1 MFVWPHPPNW
11 SSSFE
16 VTLRFLTDIN
26 VSRNGKQ
33 QRIAQR
39 FEPRMAFEFTSLAK
53 KANFMAVQR
62 ELFQELRNEIVMPFW
77 PDRRFLAASA
87 SGATVSVTEARPW
100 MQAGAT
106 LCIVKDGRGEAATI
120 ASRTGTTITLTAAL
134 TGSWE
139 AGSSVLEGFK
149 GRMDQKTTQRGYT
162 DEVNAVSVAFEV
174 TPGSE
179 PDYDA
184 GAPVTTFDGLEVF
197 DFPVNW
203 SAAPRVEIEDPRIML
218 DYNYGVNRVY
228 HPFDFPTVIRRFQL
242 LRNGFDAAREV
253 ENFFRRH
260 RGRQREFYIPN
271 LQRDLRAAAGIV
283 SGANTLTVEGA
294 EVAAYLNGNTI
305 HRAVAVKTPSG
316 WRYNQIESAVAG
328 AGTTIITMRNNW
340 TETVSVGSLG
350 RIGFLNV
357 VNFASDAFSLEWV
370 SDNVATTVVTISTL
384 EDFWSA
390 A

>member
-11 SSSFE
+11 SQGFE

-39 FEPRMAFEFTSLAK
+39 FEPRLAFEFTSLAK
-53 KANFMAVQR
+53 RSNFTQVQR
-62 ELFQELRNEIVMPFW
+62 ELFMELRNEIVMPFW
-77 PDRRFLAASA
+77 PDRRYLASAAS
-87 SGATVSVTEARPW
+87 GTTVSVTEVRPW
-100 MQAGAT
+100 MEPGAT
-106 LCIVKDGRGEAATI
+106 LCIVQDGHGEAGTI
-120 ASRTGTTITLTAAL
+120 ASRTGTTITLSAAL
-134 TGSWE
+134 TGSWA
-139 AGSSVLEGFK
+139 AGASVLEGFK

-162 DEVNAVSVAFEV
+162 SEVNAVSVAFEV

-179 PDYDA
+179 PDYDFGTPA
-184 GAPVTTFDGLEVF
+184 STFDGLEVF

-203 SAAPRVEIEDPRIML
+203 AAAPRVEIEDPRLML
-218 DYNYGVNRVY
+218 DYSYGVHRVY

-242 LRNGFDAAREV
+242 LRNGFGAAKDV

-271 LQRDLRAAAGIV
+271 LQRDLRAITGLTAG
-283 SGANTLTVEGA
+283 SNTLSVEDS
-294 EVAAYLNGNTI
+294 EVAAYLTGNTV
-305 HRAVAVKTPSG
+305 HRAIAVKTPLG
-316 WRYNQIESAVAG
+316 WRYNQIVSAVAG
-328 AGTTIITMRNNW
+328 SGSTIITMRNNW
-340 TETVSVGSLG
+340 PETVPLSSVGMVA
-350 RIGFLNV
+350 FLNV
-357 VNFASDAFSLEWV
+357 ANFASDAFSLEWV